1 MRELGFDKYFKFDEE
16 TLVLARAGELNKW
29 LKMVISPFLLI

>member
-1 MRELGFDKYFKFDEE
+1 VKDRSDKKH
-16 TLVLARAGELNKW
+16 TLNEFFRKKGRAGELNKW